1 MRHIP
6 GTTLVSVDCRLPRLA
21 MRALELS
28 LRQCSYE
35 SALLLTDDAALAP
48 RDPRIRIVAIARI
61 ASSAEYSRFLLKDL
75 LHHVETDF
83 VQVVQ
88 WDGYVTDAGGW
99 SDEFLDFDYIGAR
112 WRSEEEGR
120 NVGNGGFS
128 LRSRKL
134 LRALQDRDIEARHPE
149 DKVICH
155 AYRDLLAKRHGI
167 RIAPG
172 SVADRYAFEHN
183 PRSGKEFGFHRI
195 CNLAHFNDEA
205 ELAAVVD
212 ALPASIFSTA
222 ASVTLVEFLAGM
234 GRQREAL
241 RYAKRLRDDTQ
252 RFAALPRDARAQL
265 ERLMLGLVPRNHPCP
280 CGSAATYKRCCGD
293 LAVWTAA

>member
-6 GTTLVSVDCRLPRLA
+6 ATTLVSVDCRLPRLA

-112 WRSEEEGR
+112 WWSEEEGR

-128 LRSRKL
+128 LRSKRL
-134 LRALQDRDIEARHPE
+134 LRALRDPRIIELVPE
-149 DKVICH
+149 DVAICET
-155 AYRDLLAKRHGI
+155 YRGLLEKEYGIGIAPVAVAAGFSFETLPPPAPTLGFHGI
-167 RIAPG
+167 THMVRLVNM
-172 SVADRYAFEHN
+172 S
-183 PRSGKEFGFHRI
+183 
-195 CNLAHFNDEA
+195 EA
-205 ELAAVVD
+205 E
-212 ALPASIFSTA
+212 I
-222 ASVTLVEFLAGM
+222 
-234 GRQREAL
+234 
-241 RYAKRLRDDTQ
+241 
-252 RFAALPRDARAQL
+252 
-265 ERLMLGLVPRNHPCP
+265 
-280 CGSAATYKRCCGD
+280 ATYRPEPMLTYEKP
-293 LAVWTAA
+293 